1 MNDAADIYAYLK
13 AAEAAERDSLEEHK
27 GFLAFAGELDRNFRT
42 LVTGQAYCSHP
53 AIGLLGM
60 NAHASY
66 LAALSTALRGQSPPT
81 FMVIRGCIES
91 AAYAFL
97 IGDQQSDGDVWF
109 RREQDP
115 HAVKARFTVNRA
127 AQKLMLVDPNLS
139 ELLRSTYE
147 WAIEFGAHPNK
158 RSILDHLR
166 EGDPHPDGHQF
177 SLTYIHGSDSLA
189 VLRCIAACIEN
200 GCVATALLSHATPG
214 HPEGER
220 VFVENWELLFRFQK
234 HVADEGYFT
243 PTEPSLDSK

>member
-1 MNDAADIYAYLK
+1 MSDASDVDTYLK
-13 AAEAAERDSLEEHK
+13 AAQAAERDSLEEHK
-27 GFLAFAGELDRNFRT
+27 GLLAFAGELDRHFRT

-53 AIGLLGM
+53 AIDLLGM

-97 IGDQQSDGDVWF
+97 IGDDESDGDIWF
-109 RREQDP
+109 RREEDP
-115 HAVKARFTVNRA
+115 QAVKAKFTVNRA
-127 AQKLMLVDPNLS
+127 VQKLMSVDRNLS
-139 ELLRSTYE
+139 DLLRSSYE
-147 WAIEFGAHPNK
+147 WTIEFGAHPNK

-166 EGDPHPDGHQF
+166 ECDPHPDGPQF
-177 SLTYIHGSDSLA
+177 SLIYIHGSESLA

-200 GCVATALLSHATPG
+200 GCMAIALLRHATAN

-220 VFVENWELLFRFQK
+220 VFAENWELFRRFQK

-243 PTEPSLDSK
+243 PTEPTPDS